1 MMNVS
6 RYIARRRT
14 IFVVLLVIL
23 LCVLALRWGKGL
35 LEQYGER
42 RIREYL
48 NAYIPF
54 NVVWDR
60 WSLDL
65 IPLRLRIAGLRVE
78 SKATGDFSLW
88 VLAERVYVSFNP
100 ALLLRR
106 VVAIRRITLKGL
118 RGRALLAGTGDYAAL
133 MPMLKQGQQGRGGG
147 WSVTVGGIDV
157 EGQELAVD
165 LPQKKGSVTLRHLS
179 LSANK
184 LDTKG
189 PFPVRMAFEEG
200 ECTWK
205 GQYRLLQSGGLVG
218 SLTGEGIT
226 VDSLQVL
233 FPEEGYLRWK
243 GTVSKGHP
251 GIVFDGAYNGVL
263 LCDTLAIF
271 LKPFRQM
278 EGKVTST
285 GKIGGKWRQMKV
297 EGDLS
302 APRFSWRDYH
312 FSNVRGRFGY
322 HLGIVSFEDMEGIW
336 REGNLAVSSLI
347 ELKKHT
353 ATVDIHAA
361 GLPSTSMMKNWS
373 SLFPGTDLLWT
384 GSMDWRITWPQ
395 RQVESEG
402 TLRVEAPFAPAH
414 ALAGQKAEIE
424 TRFTSQRNLLALKD
438 FSIAVGENRI
448 QAEGE
453 YDLRSKKVRISY
465 TGEIR
470 ERNLASGIWGFP
482 VKGRG
487 TFSGHMDEH
496 LNQPRFAGEFQG
508 KGVTFRH
515 LRADMVGLKYNYFN
529 GRVHLDDMQGSLDG
543 GRIAGTCAIDLSHAR
558 VRPEIHCTWSAHAVP
573 LAEIAGAIP
582 YRPGFPFQGM
592 VSGEGTLDVRGS
604 RVTSEGSFRGEETSL
619 MGQPVGEVKGEFT
632 TRPGVVSFRNVFA
645 RREEGVI
652 EVDLSLGR
660 DDVVAMRVHASSW
673 HVMPLEWHEG
683 RTIPLEGTLS
693 LTVSGKGKDMEGNFE
708 VKGLSYKGR
717 GGMTVT
723 GGFERRGDDVQA
735 SLTHSWG
742 NVLCSLDLRGE
753 IPFTFSSVWEGFPIA
768 DPNTGIFQDPQF
780 SVTMSGKSEVRGAVR
795 EGISSL
801 AGSFRGSELV
811 IAGAPGR
818 FEVVGGYEF
827 VLRGREITIPGLSIK
842 GERGSLDVQ
851 GTWLLPD
858 RFDLKAAG
866 IVPLTVFQ
874 DNVPATRG
882 LSGKAELDVHARGS
896 TSRPLFDGKILLSG
910 GGFSVP
916 EYNFRADS
924 INGEIWFTKQSVYIK
939 ELVGYTRGGGGIVIN
954 GIVVY
959 QGTEIDSFDVTA
971 RIEDLYLYKR
981 DAYKGFLEGQLEWV
995 GTSGVGILGG
1005 NILVMEARHTSYR
1018 DILQFLLARKREVET
1033 EGLLQRGLG
1042 RKWGK
1047 WVSRTTL
1054 NVGLDLGNDFRVRS
1068 PFYVAS
1074 LTGGLS
1080 VRGTLNEPWLDGE
1093 IEVDEGEIIIGSQRF
1108 DITSARLALNDPA
1121 VAEPTI
1127 NAVAVKDIN
1136 SHRLRINVFGPVSK
1150 PNLQF
1155 SSTPYLSQPEILN
1168 MVFFGLTTE
1177 ENGRE
1182 QERDILSLML
1192 STTSSVLTNVIGEDI
1207 AYYTGLDMLRL
1218 NMFPQDLFRLDIL
1231 NLRLQEEGGGVEQ
1244 FTVGK
1249 TLSKRLKIKY
1259 SHLKGEEQREIAE
1272 AEYSITDHLTLIGA
1286 QDDQGTYSI
1295 DLNIGFS
1302 F

>member
-1 MMNVS
+1 MNVL

-14 IFVVLLVIL
+14 IIIVLLVIL
-23 LCVLALRWGKGL
+23 LCVLALRWGKDL
-35 LEQYGER
+35 LERYGER

-48 NAYIPF
+48 AAYVYLD
-54 NVVWDR
+54 VVWDR

-78 SKATGDFSLW
+78 SKETGDLSLW
-88 VLAERVYVSFNP
+88 VLAERADISFNP

-106 VVAIRRITLKGL
+106 VVAIRRIALKGL
-118 RGRALLAGTGDYAAL
+118 RGRALLAGTGDYSVL

-165 LPQKKGSVTLRHLS
+165 LLDKRGSVTLRHLS

-189 PFPVRMAFEEG
+189 PFPLRMAFDEG

-205 GQYRLLQSGGLVG
+205 GQYRHLQSGSLDG
-218 SLTGEGIT
+218 SFTGEGIT
-226 VDSLQVL
+226 VDSLQIL

-243 GTVSKGHP
+243 GAVSKGHP
-251 GIVFDGAYNGVL
+251 GILFDGAYDGVL

-322 HLGIVSFEDMEGIW
+322 HLGIVTFEDMEGIW

-353 ATVDIHAA
+353 ATVDIHVT
-361 GLPSTSMMKNWS
+361 GLPSTSIMKNWY
-373 SLFPGTDLLWT
+373 SLFPGTDLSWT

-414 ALAGQKAEIE
+414 ALAGQKAGIE

-470 ERNLASGIWGFP
+470 ERNLASRIWGFP

-487 TFSGHMDEH
+487 TFSGNMDEH

-515 LRADMVGLKYNYFN
+515 LRADMVGLKYDYFN
-529 GRVHLDDMQGSLDG
+529 GRVHLDDVQGSLDG
-543 GRIAGTCAIDLSHAR
+543 GRIAGTCAIDLAHAR
-558 VRPEIHCTWSAHAVP
+558 VRPEVHCTWSAHAVP

-582 YRPGFPFQGM
+582 YRPGFPFQGT
-592 VSGEGTLDVRGS
+592 VSVKGTLDVRGS
-604 RVTSEGSFRGEETSL
+604 RVTSEGSFRGEGISL

-632 TRPGVVSFRNVFA
+632 TRPGIFSFRNVLA

-652 EVDLSLGR
+652 EADLSLGG
-660 DDVVAMRVHASSW
+660 DDVVAMRAHVSSW
-673 HVMPLEWHEG
+673 HVMPLEWREG
-683 RTIPLEGTLS
+683 RIIPLEGILS
-693 LTVSGKGKDMEGNFE
+693 LTVSGKGKDMEGDFDVE
-708 VKGLSYKGR
+708 GLSYMGKGDLA
-717 GGMTVT
+717 VT
-723 GGFERRGDDVQA
+723 GRIERRGDDLQV
-735 SLTHSWG
+735 SLTHPWG
-742 NVLCSLDLRGE
+742 GALCSLDLRGA
-753 IPFTFSSVWEGFPIA
+753 IPFTLSSSWEGFPIA
-768 DPNTGIFQDPQF
+768 DPNTGIYQNPQF
-780 SVTMSGKSEVRGAVR
+780 SVTMSGRSEIQGTLR

-801 AGSFRGSELV
+801 AGIFQGSELV
-811 IAGAPGR
+811 VAGAAGR
-818 FEVVGGYEF
+818 FEGVGGYEL
-827 VLRGREITIPGLSIK
+827 VLQGREISIPGLSIK
-842 GERGSLDVQ
+842 GERGSLDVK

-858 RFDLKAAG
+858 RFDLKVAG
-866 IVPLTVFQ
+866 MVPLEVFQ
-874 DNVPATRG
+874 DKVPAARG
-882 LSGKAELDVHARGS
+882 LSGKAELDMHASGS
-896 TSRPLFDGKILLSG
+896 TSRPLLDGRILLSG
-910 GGFSVP
+910 GGFSLP

-924 INGEIWFTKQSVYIK
+924 INGDIWFTKQSVYIK
-939 ELVGYTRGGGGIVIN
+939 ELTGYTRGGGGIVIS
-954 GIVVY
+954 GVVVY
-959 QGTEIDSFDVTA
+959 SGTEVDSFDVTTH
-971 RIEDLYLYKR
+971 IEDLYLYKR
-981 DAYKGFLEGQLEWV
+981 DAYKGFMEGQLEWV
-995 GTSGVGILGG
+995 GKSGIGILSGD
-1005 NILVMEARHTSYR
+1005 ILVKEARHTSYR
-1018 DILQFLLARKREVET
+1018 DILQFLLARKRDVEIA
-1033 EGLLQRGLG
+1033 GLLQRGLG

-1047 WVSRTTL
+1047 WVSRTNL
-1054 NVGLDLGNDFRVRS
+1054 NVGLDLGKDFRVRS

-1074 LTGGLS
+1074 LTGTPS
-1080 VRGTLNEPWLDGE
+1080 VKGTLTEPWLDGE
-1093 IEVDEGEIIIGSQRF
+1093 IKVEEGEIIIGSQRF
-1108 DITSARLALNDPA
+1108 DITSGRIALNNPA
-1121 VAEPTI
+1121 LAEPTI
-1127 NAVAVKDIN
+1127 NAVAIKDIN

-1177 ENGRE
+1177 ETGRE
-1182 QERDILSLML
+1182 QERDVLSLML

-1244 FTVGK
+1244 LTVGK

-1295 DLNIGFS
+1295 DINIGFS